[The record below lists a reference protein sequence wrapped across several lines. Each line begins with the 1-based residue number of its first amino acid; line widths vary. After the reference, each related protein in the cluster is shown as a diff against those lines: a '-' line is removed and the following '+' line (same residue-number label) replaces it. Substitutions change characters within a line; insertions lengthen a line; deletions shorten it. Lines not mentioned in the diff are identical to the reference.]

1 MPELINFLTV
11 DGRPVTRQRSKCI
24 FDSEGM
30 LKGQITLKTINRQ
43 PHKVVP
49 NRRHYSIYPHNS
61 IM

>member
-11 DGRPVTRQRSKCI
+11 NGRPVTRQRSKCI

-30 LKGQITLKTINRQ
+30 PKGRIMLKTINRQ

-49 NRRHYSIYPHNS
+49 NHRHYNIYPQNS